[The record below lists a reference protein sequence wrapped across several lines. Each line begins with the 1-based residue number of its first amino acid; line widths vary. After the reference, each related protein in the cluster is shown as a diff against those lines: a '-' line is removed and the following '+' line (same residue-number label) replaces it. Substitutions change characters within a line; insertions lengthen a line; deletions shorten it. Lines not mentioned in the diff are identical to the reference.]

1 MNSSPS
7 GFEERLK
14 AALLA
19 RLPEVVPTPPAR
31 SFARR
36 YVIPLA
42 VGAATATV
50 VAVMTLTGGSR
61 TGSLPAGTPSRS
73 ASDAP
78 EITRSRTGRY
88 GSIRPRRRR
97 SRLWPTG

>member
-1 MNSSPS
+1 MNSRPS

-19 RLPEVVPTPPAR
+19 RLPEAVPTPPAR

-36 YVIPLA
+36 YGIPLA

-50 VAVMTLTGGSR
+50 VAVMTLTGGNR
-61 TGSLPAGTPSRS
+61 TGSLPAARRAVRPRTRPRSRG
-73 ASDAP
+73 
-78 EITRSRTGRY
+78 SRTGRC
-88 GSIRPRRRR
+88 GSIRPSRRS